1 MFSRADSSAPQV
13 KALLKRKR
21 EYLSQ
26 LQISIKEVSKK
37 EELARKRAREELPS
51 DAEDEKLPSQT
62 GGQGGKRSRENSG
75 KRRRSGGGKRKE
87 GIEEEIVVPRITPHC
102 MTPPIQSSSFVFV
115 QAACLWTDVDGSV
128 VPVSFDSAGE
138 Y

>member
-51 DAEDEKLPSQT
+51 DAEDDKLPSQT
-62 GGQGGKRSRENSG
+62 AGQGGKRSRENSG
-75 KRRRSGGGKRKE
+75 RRRRSGGGKRKE
-87 GIEEEIVVPRITPHC
+87 GIEEEIVVPRITPHR
-102 MTPPIQSSSFVFV
+102 MNPHTV
-115 QAACLWTDVDGSV
+115 
-128 VPVSFDSAGE
+128 
-138 Y
+138 